1 MKKGNELLLQE
12 NNFKEKISGVI
23 LCAGEGKRLK
33 RIIKN
38 TPKSLIKIERLENI
52 SILHHSINN
61 LINLEINQIGVV
73 IGYLGD
79 SIREFILSL
88 EKKNQTIQDKVIIID
103 TENRYK
109 FGPLYSFLSIIKN
122 KDFFKSRNYFL
133 VIPGDTIFD
142 YNLLKEVLSI
152 ISNNF
157 DLIQMHPFVFYRI
170 IGLNPLKELYSVNR
184 IISNAEIENIG
195 LKTILKKITQ
205 AKIKNLPLKKAINQI
220 IPVTVFN
227 YDFIN
232 EMSNLKGKIPYKTVW
247 ESMNYM
253 VNNGKIIYAFEIKS
267 KRQFYDIDDKNDL
280 KNLKKK
286 EDNRCSD

>member
-33 RIIKN
+33 RITKN

-52 SILHHSINN
+52 SLLHHSINN
-61 LINLEINQIGVV
+61 LINLEIKQIGVV

-88 EKKNQTIQDKVIIID
+88 EKKNQTIQDKIIIID
-103 TENRYK
+103 TENQYK

-122 KDFFKSRNYFL
+122 KDFIKSRNYFL

-142 YNLLKEVLSI
+142 YNLLKEVLFI

-157 DLIQMHPFVFYRI
+157 NLIQMYPFVFYRI
-170 IGLNPLKELYSVNR
+170 IGLKPLKELYSVNR

-195 LKTILKKITQ
+195 SKTILKKITQ
-205 AKIKNLPLKKAINQI
+205 GKIKNLPLKKVINQI

-227 YDFIN
+227 YDFIT

-253 VNNGKIIYAFEIKS
+253 VNNGKKIYAFEIKS
-267 KRQFYDIDDKNDL
+267 KHQFYDIDNKNDL
-280 KNLKKK
+280 KILKKK

>member
-33 RIIKN
+33 TITKN

-61 LINLEINQIGVV
+61 LINLKIKQIGVV

-103 TENRYK
+103 TENQYK
-109 FGPLYSFLSIIKN
+109 FGPLYSLLSIIKN
-122 KDFFKSRNYFL
+122 KDFFTSTNYFL
-133 VIPGDTIFD
+133 VIPGDTIFN

-170 IGLNPLKELYSVNR
+170 IGLKPIKELYSINR

-195 LKTILKKITQ
+195 SKTILKKITQ
-205 AKIKNLPLKKAINQI
+205 GKIKNLLLKNVINQI
-220 IPVTVFN
+220 IPVTLFN

-232 EMSNLKGKIPYKTVW
+232 EMLNLKGKIPYKTVW

-253 VNNGKIIYAFEIKS
+253 INNGKKIYAFKIKS
-267 KRQFYDIDDKNDL
+267 QHQFYDIDNINDL
-280 KNLKKK
+280 KSSKK

>member
-12 NNFKEKISGVI
+12 NNFKEKLCGVI

-33 RIIKN
+33 KFTKN

-52 SILHHSINN
+52 SILHHIINN
-61 LINLEINQIGVV
+61 LINLEIKKIGVV

-88 EKKNQTIQDKVIIID
+88 QKKNQTVQDKLIIID
-103 TENRYK
+103 TENQYK
-109 FGPLYSFLSIIKN
+109 FGPLYSLLSIIKN
-122 KDFFKSRNYFL
+122 KDFFTSKNYFL

-157 DLIQMHPFVFYRI
+157 DLIQMHPFIFYRI
-170 IGLNPLKELYSVNR
+170 IGLKPLKELYNVNR
-184 IISNAEIENIG
+184 IISNAEIENFG
-195 LKTILKKITQ
+195 SKTILKKITQ
-205 AKIKNLPLKKAINQI
+205 GKIKNLHLKKVLNQI

-232 EMSNLKGKIPYKTVW
+232 EILILKEKIPYKTVW
-247 ESMNYM
+247 ESMNHM
-253 VNNGKIIYAFEIKS
+253 VNNGKKIYAFEIKN
-267 KRQFYDIDDKNDL
+267 KHQFYDIDNKNDL
-280 KNLKKK
+280 KSLKKK